1 MKYSHIWAWGNI
13 LYLLKTIL
21 IATFRMNNAPVHCP
35 DVCSRAISEHV
46 IIEVVYILIHILINP
61 YYISFYSQVA
71 KCFFHTR
78 WDRLTFPLPQPIVSL
93 PAEHSK
99 SGSAYSTGTGILSF
113 SDFSCHHP
121 SFFLMPLSFLII
133 LFFFLFS

>member
-1 MKYSHIWAWGNI
+1 
-13 LYLLKTIL
+13 
-21 IATFRMNNAPVHCP
+21 MNNAPVHCP

-78 WDRLTFPLPQPIVSL
+78 CDHLTFPLPQPIVSL

-99 SGSAYSTGTGILSF
+99 SGQRTLPAQESSPFLTFLVTIL
-113 SDFSCHHP
+113 
-121 SFFLMPLSFLII
+121 LSP
-133 LFFFLFS
+133 